1 MNQAGQP
8 IERNIA
14 GPLALLY
21 QEVLTAIARLRVNA
35 GYVSDVARFREQ
47 IKAALKDAERD
58 GMQRGYL
65 SEDVKLATFVVVAFL
80 DESILNSQS
89 PAFAAWT
96 KQPLQEELFGVH
108 IAGEIVFRNL
118 ERLLQRPASHDLAD
132 VLEVHQLCLLLGFR
146 GRFSL
151 VGHGE
156 LRTFRES
163 VGEKIWQIRGAPPEL
178 SPHWKPEIE
187 KPRRT
192 TDPWV
197 RRLLLGAATCFGVGI
212 VLWIT
217 YFLLLRFGIR
227 GLQAIAEQV
236 RV

>member
-1 MNQAGQP
+1 MTQADTSESRQ
-8 IERNIA
+8 IA

-21 QEVLTAIARLRVNA
+21 QEVLTAVVRLRANSQ
-35 GYVSDVARFREQ
+35 YVTDVARFREQ

-58 GMQRGYL
+58 AVQRGYL
-65 SEDVKLATFVVVAFL
+65 TEDVKLASFVVVAFL

-96 KQPLQEELFGVH
+96 RQPLQEELYGVH

-118 ERLLQRPASHDLAD
+118 ERIMQRPSSNDLSD

-156 LRTFRES
+156 LRSFRES
-163 VGEKIWQIRGAPPEL
+163 IGDRIRQIRGVPVEL
-178 SPHWKPEIE
+178 APHWKPLSEA
-187 KPRRT
+187 PRRT
-192 TDPWV
+192 SDPWV
-197 RRLLLGAATCFGVGI
+197 RRLLLAAATCFVVGL

-217 YFLLLRFGIR
+217 YLLVLRFGVR
-227 GLQAIAEQV
+227 DLQAIAEQIKI
-236 RV
+236 